1 MLLIIGLGTVAC
13 VYAQVNGPYPVPP
26 QANGAYPVPYPVPIH
41 ANGPRPVPYP
51 VPPKANGA
59 YPVPYPV
66 PPMTNNPPT
75 VSMDLDNP
83 SDGIGADYSDDEGQ
97 EDYGG
102 DYIATNWGRCGVQIC
117 PHRSFKWGC
126 RKCRWLHGGPAFVG
140 RR

>member
-1 MLLIIGLGTVAC
+1 MKMLLIIGLGTVAC

-66 PPMTNNPPT
+66 PPMTNNLPT
-75 VSMDLDNP
+75 ASMDLDNP
-83 SDGIGADYSDDEGQ
+83 SDGIGADYSDDEV
-97 EDYGG
+97 GG
-102 DYIATNWGRCGVQIC
+102 DYIRTPMRWWKAFWQRNNSKKCARCPVVSD
-117 PHRSFKWGC
+117 PHWVDR
-126 RKCRWLHGGPAFVG
+126 
-140 RR
+140 